1 MASRRLFSRCGWRTL
16 VVGASS
22 SAACACST
30 LLGWAPDAWAQ
41 SAVGFDAN
49 ALPAPI
55 APSAFAAL
63 ESASPLDAR
72 ALNGGL
78 RASLFTRPVALIL
91 PTPSDQGARANA
103 VDAVALAELTF
114 AAGLG
119 RGFDGGVGV
128 GLHAYQTGTGLS
140 PVTGGE
146 RLAPIALTDPRIT
159 LGWSKKFNQLAL
171 RPYATVFVPLGDS
184 RAFAS
189 DGFVRGEV
197 GLATSYAFEGLLVEL
212 DIAARLRR
220 EVDLGYARLGP
231 GLRVGA
237 GALLSVLPE
246 LQVGPELI
254 LLPQF
259 STQPEPVTGDAGLLL
274 PAEARLTARLVIDR
288 WTFIASGGTGLPF
301 SRPSGLD
308 PNAGLVRGLTS
319 PTFRGLLELRTTF

>member
-1 MASRRLFSRCGWRTL
+1 MTMASRRLFSRCRWRAR
-16 VVGASS
+16 VAW
-22 SAACACST
+22 AACASATSLCP
-30 LLGWAPDAWAQ
+30 APVAWAQ
-41 SAVGFDAN
+41 SAGGFDAD

-55 APSAFAAL
+55 APSAFSAL
-63 ESASPLDAR
+63 ESASPLEAR

-91 PTPSDQGARANA
+91 PTPSDRGARANA
-103 VDAVALAELTF
+103 VDAVVLAELTF

-119 RGFDGGVGV
+119 RGFDLGVGL
-128 GLHAYQTGTGLS
+128 GLHAYQAGTGLS

-146 RLAPIALTDPRIT
+146 RLAPIALADPRIT
-159 LGWSKKFNQLAL
+159 LGWSKKFDEFAL

-184 RAFAS
+184 SAFAS
-189 DGFVRGEV
+189 DGFIRSDV
-197 GLATSYAFEGLLVEL
+197 GLAASYVFEGVLVEF

-220 EVDLGYARLGP
+220 EVDFGYARLGS

-237 GALLSVLPE
+237 GALFSVLPE
-246 LQVGPELI
+246 LQVGPEVI
-254 LLPQF
+254 VLPQF
-259 STQPEPVTGDAGLLL
+259 SAQPEPLTGDAGFLL
-274 PAEARLTARLVIDR
+274 PAEARLTARVVVDR
-288 WTFIASGGTGLPF
+288 WTFLASGGTGLPF